1 MLVVDLDETLIH
13 YNEKES
19 VVHERA
25 YVGEFLQRMAKIFEV
40 VIFTAGT
47 KAYADNIIDSIDPE
61 HCVSFRLYR
70 NHITLHEGAPIK
82 DLSKLGRE
90 LNRTIIID
98 NLSSNFR
105 LQPDNGILISSWYG

>member
-1 MLVVDLDETLIH
+1 M
-13 YNEKES
+13 
-19 VVHERA
+19 VHERA
-25 YVGEFLQRMAKIFEV
+25 YVSEFLSRMSKLFEL

-82 DLSKLGRE
+82 DLSQLGRD

-105 LQPDNGILISSWYG
+105 LQPNNGILISSWYGE

>member
-1 MLVVDLDETLIH
+1 
-13 YNEKES
+13 
-19 VVHERA
+19 
-25 YVGEFLQRMAKIFEV
+25 MAKLYEV
-40 VIFTAGT
+40 IIFTAGT

-82 DLSKLGRE
+82 DLARLGRE
-90 LNRTIIID
+90 LHRTIIID

-105 LQPDNGILISSWYG
+105 AQPDNGILISSWYGQNSDDVLIKLSNVLKSTCTA